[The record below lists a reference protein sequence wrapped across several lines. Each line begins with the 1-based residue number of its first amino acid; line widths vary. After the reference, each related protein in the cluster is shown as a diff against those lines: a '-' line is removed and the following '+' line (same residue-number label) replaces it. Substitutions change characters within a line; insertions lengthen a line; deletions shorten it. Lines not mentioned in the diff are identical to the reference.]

1 MHKFSR
7 TMISPFL
14 RGVPA
19 GGGVYV
25 SKRAPLT
32 KCFIRHKVVFIGVV
46 NNNRRTSL
54 TLAGDY
60 LRGGGGKKI
69 ISSR

>member
-25 SKRAPLT
+25 SKKELHSPLVLLGT
-32 KCFIRHKVVFIGVV
+32 K
-46 NNNRRTSL
+46 
-54 TLAGDY
+54 
-60 LRGGGGKKI
+60 
-69 ISSR
+69 